1 MACFST
7 VLVDEFKS
15 PVTCCVPLF
24 CHFGHLGN
32 KIDPNSTLISKDYS
46 LKNTNS
52 MAEEP
57 QKSKMSGWLR
67 DLAGVF
73 VVMDDEKNAAPTAP
87 TTTTQPSVPKSTV
100 INAPVFTPPASSDFV
115 EDLRNR
121 FRKILE
127 EKNQPGFDFYEFS
140 LMLLRTSSNPSVEH
154 FKTAYEGAKLLNSNC
169 NQQFLLNSANF
180 YKGELQKAF
189 EATVSA
195 GEQKKTALNAE
206 KDKEQNQLNNEV
218 SNIEQQLT
226 KLRQEIANLEKMQA
240 EKIAALNGIDSKFTD
255 KFVEIEQKIQATIL
269 AKDGVANEIALI
281 ENGIKQ
287 YIS

>member
-1 MACFST
+1 
-7 VLVDEFKS
+7 
-15 PVTCCVPLF
+15 
-24 CHFGHLGN
+24 
-32 KIDPNSTLISKDYS
+32 
-46 LKNTNS
+46 
-52 MAEEP
+52 
-57 QKSKMSGWLR
+57 MSGWLR

-73 VVMDDEKNAAPTAP
+73 VVLDDQKAEEKPAAPASAP
-87 TTTTQPSVPKSTV
+87 ASSAPPKSTPV
-100 INAPVFTPPASSDFV
+100 NAPVFVAPASNDFV

-140 LMLLRTSSNPSVEH
+140 LMLLRTSNNPSVEH
-154 FKTAYEGAKLLNSNC
+154 FKTAYEGAKLLNTNC
-169 NQQFLLNSANF
+169 NQQFLLDSANF

>member
-1 MACFST
+1 M
-7 VLVDEFKS
+7 
-15 PVTCCVPLF
+15 
-24 CHFGHLGN
+24 G
-32 KIDPNSTLISKDYS
+32 
-46 LKNTNS
+46 
-52 MAEEP
+52 
-57 QKSKMSGWLR
+57 GWLR

-73 VVMDDEKNAAPTAP
+73 VVMDEDKTESKPATSPPPSSPTPSFAGKNSTTA
-87 TTTTQPSVPKSTV
+87 
-100 INAPVFTPPASSDFV
+100 INAPVFTPPASNDFV

-154 FKTAYEGAKLLNSNC
+154 FKTAYEGAKLLNPNC
-169 NQQFLLNSANF
+169 NQQFLLDSAGF
-180 YKGELQKAF
+180 YKSELQKAF

-206 KDKEQNQLNNEV
+206 KDKEQKQLNNEAAT
-218 SNIEQQLT
+218 IEQQLS
-226 KLRQEIANLEKMQA
+226 KLKQEIANLEKVQA

-255 KFVEIEQKIQATIL
+255 KFVEIEQKIQATIA
-269 AKDGVANEIALI
+269 AKEGVANEMTLI

-287 YIS
+287 YIPA

>member
-1 MACFST
+1 M
-7 VLVDEFKS
+7 
-15 PVTCCVPLF
+15 
-24 CHFGHLGN
+24 G
-32 KIDPNSTLISKDYS
+32 
-46 LKNTNS
+46 
-52 MAEEP
+52 
-57 QKSKMSGWLR
+57 GWLR

-73 VVMDDEKNAAPTAP
+73 VVMDEEKTESKPATSTPPPSSPTPSFAGKNS
-87 TTTTQPSVPKSTV
+87 TTA
-100 INAPVFTPPASSDFV
+100 INAPVFTPPASNDFV

-154 FKTAYEGAKLLNSNC
+154 FKTAYEGAKLLNPNC
-169 NQQFLLNSANF
+169 NQQFLLDSAGF
-180 YKGELQKAF
+180 YKSELQKAF

-206 KDKEQNQLNNEV
+206 KDKEQKQLNNEAAT
-218 SNIEQQLT
+218 IEQQLS
-226 KLRQEIANLEKMQA
+226 KLKQEIANLEKIQA

-255 KFVEIEQKIQATIL
+255 KFVEIEQKIQATIA
-269 AKDGVANEIALI
+269 AKEGVANEMTLI

-287 YIS
+287 YIPA

>member
-1 MACFST
+1 M
-7 VLVDEFKS
+7 
-15 PVTCCVPLF
+15 
-24 CHFGHLGN
+24 G
-32 KIDPNSTLISKDYS
+32 
-46 LKNTNS
+46 
-52 MAEEP
+52 
-57 QKSKMSGWLR
+57 GWLR

-73 VVMDDEKNAAPTAP
+73 VVMDEEKTESKPATSTPPPSSPTPSFAGKNS
-87 TTTTQPSVPKSTV
+87 TTA
-100 INAPVFTPPASSDFV
+100 INAPVFTPPASNDFV

-154 FKTAYEGAKLLNSNC
+154 FKTAYEGAKLLNPNC
-169 NQQFLLNSANF
+169 NQQFLLDSANF
-180 YKGELQKAF
+180 YKSELQKAF

-206 KDKEQNQLNNEV
+206 KDKEQKQLNNEAAT
-218 SNIEQQLT
+218 IEQQLS
-226 KLRQEIANLEKMQA
+226 KLKQEIANLEKIQA

-255 KFVEIEQKIQATIL
+255 KFVEIEQKIQATIA
-269 AKDGVANEIALI
+269 AKEGVANEMTLI

-287 YIS
+287 YIPA

>member
-1 MACFST
+1 M
-7 VLVDEFKS
+7 
-15 PVTCCVPLF
+15 
-24 CHFGHLGN
+24 G
-32 KIDPNSTLISKDYS
+32 
-46 LKNTNS
+46 
-52 MAEEP
+52 
-57 QKSKMSGWLR
+57 GWLR

-73 VVMDDEKNAAPTAP
+73 VVMDEEKTESKPATSTPPPSSPTPSFAGKNS
-87 TTTTQPSVPKSTV
+87 TTTV
-100 INAPVFTPPASSDFV
+100 NAPVFTPPASNDFV

-154 FKTAYEGAKLLNSNC
+154 FKTAYEGAKLLNPNC
-169 NQQFLLNSANF
+169 NQQFLLDSAGF
-180 YKGELQKAF
+180 YKSELQKAF

-206 KDKEQNQLNNEV
+206 KDKEQKQLNNEA
-218 SNIEQQLT
+218 SNLEQQIT

-255 KFVEIEQKIQATIL
+255 KLVEIEQKIQATVT
-269 AKDGVANEIALI
+269 AKEGVANEIALI

-287 YIS
+287 YISA

>member
-1 MACFST
+1 M
-7 VLVDEFKS
+7 
-15 PVTCCVPLF
+15 
-24 CHFGHLGN
+24 G
-32 KIDPNSTLISKDYS
+32 
-46 LKNTNS
+46 
-52 MAEEP
+52 
-57 QKSKMSGWLR
+57 GWLR

-73 VVMDDEKNAAPTAP
+73 VVMDEQKEDPKPSNSTPPPSTPSFAGKNSTTA
-87 TTTTQPSVPKSTV
+87 
-100 INAPVFTPPASSDFV
+100 INAPVFTPPASNDFV

-154 FKTAYEGAKLLNSNC
+154 FKTAYEGAKLLNPNC
-169 NQQFLLNSANF
+169 NQQFLLDSAGF
-180 YKGELQKAF
+180 YKSELQKAF

-206 KDKEQNQLNNEV
+206 KDKEQKQLNNEAAT
-218 SNIEQQLT
+218 IEQQLS
-226 KLRQEIANLEKMQA
+226 KLKQEIANLEKVQA

-255 KFVEIEQKIQATIL
+255 KFVEIEQKIQATIA
-269 AKDGVANEIALI
+269 AKEGVANEMTLI

-287 YIS
+287 YISA

>member
-1 MACFST
+1 
-7 VLVDEFKS
+7 
-15 PVTCCVPLF
+15 
-24 CHFGHLGN
+24 
-32 KIDPNSTLISKDYS
+32 
-46 LKNTNS
+46 

-73 VVMDDEKNAAPTAP
+73 VVIDDEK
-87 TTTTQPSVPKSTV
+87 TTEQKTT
-100 INAPVFTPPASSDFV
+100 TPPASAQPSAPKSAPVNAPLFTPPPSNDFV

-140 LMLLRTSSNPSVEH
+140 LMLLRTSSTPSVEH
-154 FKTAYEGAKLLNSNC
+154 FKTAYEGAKLLNPNC
-169 NQQFLLNSANF
+169 NQQFLLDSASF

-206 KDKEQNQLNNEV
+206 KDKEQKQLHSEV
-218 SNIEQQLT
+218 SNIEQQLA
-226 KLRQEIANLEKMQA
+226 KLKLEIANLEKVQA
-240 EKIAALNGIDSKFTD
+240 EKIAALNGIDAKFTD
-255 KFVEIEQKIQATIL
+255 KFVEIEQKIQATIT

>member
-1 MACFST
+1 
-7 VLVDEFKS
+7 
-15 PVTCCVPLF
+15 
-24 CHFGHLGN
+24 
-32 KIDPNSTLISKDYS
+32 
-46 LKNTNS
+46 
-52 MAEEP
+52 
-57 QKSKMSGWLR
+57 MSGWLR

-73 VVMDDEKNAAPTAP
+73 VVMEDQKEEEKPSKPTLPPSSPNPSFAGKNS
-87 TTTTQPSVPKSTV
+87 TTA
-100 INAPVFTPPASSDFV
+100 INAPVFTPPASNDFV

-140 LMLLRTSSNPSVEH
+140 LMLLRTSTNPSIEH
-154 FKTAYEGAKLLNSNC
+154 FKTAYEGAKLLNPNC
-169 NQQFLLNSANF
+169 NQQFLLDSANF
-180 YKGELQKAF
+180 YKSELQKAF

-206 KDKEQNQLNNEV
+206 KEKEQKQLNNEAA
-218 SNIEQQLT
+218 NLEQQIT
-226 KLRQEIANLEKMQA
+226 KLKQEIANLEKMQA

-255 KFVEIEQKIQATIL
+255 KLVEIEQKIQATVT

-287 YIS
+287 YISA